1 MAQSATDDVHAAMDW
16 LVGRQ
21 ADIEPGWQGALRPV
35 FVMGGKASLPGG
47 RPRVLA
53 DDKTGKEQAECG
65 LTCDLEGRP
74 AAVEVFAGNT
84 TDPSVFI
91 KALDGL
97 GEATGA

>member
-1 MAQSATDDVHAAMDW
+1 MAGCSTTCLRHGWKSLTARWPSA
-16 LVGRQ
+16 
-21 ADIEPGWQGALRPV
+21 
-35 FVMGGKASLPGG
+35 
-47 RPRVLA
+47 VLA